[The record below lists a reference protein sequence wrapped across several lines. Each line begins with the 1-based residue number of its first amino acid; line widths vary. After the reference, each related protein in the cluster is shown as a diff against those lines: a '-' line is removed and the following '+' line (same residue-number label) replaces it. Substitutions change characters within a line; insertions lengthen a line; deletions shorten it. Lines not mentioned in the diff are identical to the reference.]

1 MFSGA
6 GGGWDPRSPSPPPA
20 GLDAVEDE
28 GARQSGHVLRGLLP
42 AVGEPALHHADGPR
56 PHKGQLPLAVGGGSK
71 AVELPP
77 LLHGPTLWLPAGLPF
92 VSVGRTAADGT
103 AAFALAAWARFLIPY
118 LVIGWD
124 VLWRAVRNIAHG
136 QVFDENFLM
145 AIATVGAFF
154 IGEYAEA
161 VFVMLFYQ
169 VGELFQS
176 YAVGKSRQSIA
187 ELMEIRPDYANVER
201 DGQVEQVDPD
211 EVEVGETILIKAGER
226 VPLDG
231 VVLEGR
237 SDLDTAALT
246 GESLPREVQSGDDV
260 ISGCVNLTGLLKVRV
275 TRAFEES
282 TVSKILDLVENAGS
296 KKAKAENF
304 ITKFARYYTPAVVIA
319 AVALAV
325 LPPLIGAMT
334 WSESLHRALI
344 FLVISCPCA
353 LVISVPLSFFG
364 GIGGASK
371 AGVLVKGGA
380 YLEVL
385 SRTQIVVFD
394 KTGTLTKGVFNV
406 TAIHP
411 ETCGEDQLL
420 ELAALAENWSEHP
433 IARSLRE
440 AYGKDIDAGR
450 VADVEERSG
459 RGVRAVV
466 DGTEIFVG
474 NDKLMDDIGVSWH
487 PCHRVGTTVH
497 VASAGEYLGHIVIS
511 DEVKEDAARAVSD
524 LKALGVAKTVMLT
537 GDAQA
542 VGESVGKQLGLDEV
556 HAQLLPAD
564 KVERVEELLAQKTGK
579 GCLAFVGD
587 GINDAPVLSR
597 ADVGIAMGGLG
608 SDAAIE
614 AADVVLMDDKPSK
627 IAVAIRIAQKTLVIV
642 RQNIAFALGVKA
654 LVLVLGALGQAN
666 MWEAVFAD
674 VGVSVIAILNAMR
687 AMKGQGQQ

>member
-1 MFSGA
+1 MTKKQKQTLWRIVASA
-6 GGGWDPRSPSPPPA
+6 A
-20 GLDAVEDE
+20 
-28 GARQSGHVLRGLLP
+28 LLVW
-42 AVGEPALHHADGPR
+42 AAL
-56 PHKGQLPLAVGGGSK
+56 
-71 AVELPP
+71 
-77 LLHGPTLWLPAGLPF
+77 GPTLWLPGNVPF
-92 VSVGRTAADGT
+92 LSVGRVAEDGT
-103 AAFALAAWARFLIPY
+103 AAFFLAPWVRFLIPY

-136 QVFDENFLM
+136 QIFDENFLM
-145 AIATVGAFF
+145 AIATVGALC
-154 IGEYAEA
+154 IGEYAES

-176 YAVGKSRQSIA
+176 YAVGRSRQSIA

-201 DGQVEQVDPD
+201 DGTVEQVDPD
-211 EVEVGETILIKAGER
+211 EVAVGETIVIKAGER

-304 ITKFARYYTPAVVIA
+304 ITKFARYYTPTVVLA
-319 AVALAV
+319 AVALAL
-325 LPPLIGAMT
+325 LPPLVGAVG

-385 SRTQIVVFD
+385 ARAQIVVFD

-406 TAIHP
+406 TAVHP
-411 ETCGEDQLL
+411 EQCGEDRLL
-420 ELAALAENWSEHP
+420 ELAALAESWSEHP
-433 IARSLRE
+433 ISRSLRE
-440 AYGKDIDAGR
+440 AYGKEVDASR
-450 VADVEERSG
+450 VTDVEEHSG
-459 RGVRAVV
+459 RGVHAKV
-466 DGTEIFVG
+466 DGQEIWVG
-474 NDKLMDDIGVSWH
+474 NDKLMDAIGVSWH

-497 VASAGEYLGHIVIS
+497 VAAKGEYLGHIVIS
-511 DEVKEDAARAVSD
+511 DEVKEDAAQAVAD

-537 GDAQA
+537 GDAKA
-542 VGESVGKQLGLDEV
+542 VGESVAAQLWLDEV
-556 HAQLLPAD
+556 HTQLLPAD
-564 KVERVEELLAQKTGK
+564 KVEQVEALLSEKKGK

-597 ADVGIAMGGLG
+597 ADIGIAMGGLG

-642 RQNIAFALGVKA
+642 RQNIVFALGVKA
-654 LVLVLGALGQAN
+654 LVLVLGAVGEAN
-666 MWEAVFAD
+666 LWEAVFAD

-687 AMKGQGQQ
+687 AMKGTGGR